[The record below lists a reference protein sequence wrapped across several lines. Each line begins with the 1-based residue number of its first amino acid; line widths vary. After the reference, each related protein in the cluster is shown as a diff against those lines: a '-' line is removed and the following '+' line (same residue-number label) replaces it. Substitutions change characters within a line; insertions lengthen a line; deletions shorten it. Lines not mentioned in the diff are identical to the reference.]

1 MNPDTTAPDTT
12 ATDTTATDTRVRTPA
27 RLRASDAD
35 RQQTVHEL
43 QDAASR
49 GLLTP
54 DEAGERMAAAYAAQH
69 LDELPA
75 LTADLPPVAPP
86 APTAPG
92 WRALSTLL
100 LLQVRAG
107 FAYLTADG
115 LRSRRALA
123 AIAVLLLILGGLV
136 AIAVAGL
143 GDGGG
148 PGGPAGFGG
157 GHRH

>member
-1 MNPDTTAPDTT
+1 MNPGTTD
-12 ATDTTATDTRVRTPA
+12 TDTRVPTPT

-43 QDAASR
+43 QDAAVR

-69 LDELPA
+69 LDELPV
-75 LTADLPPVAPP
+75 LTADLPPVVPP
-86 APTAPG
+86 APAAPG
-92 WRALSTLL
+92 WRALITL

-107 FAYLTADG
+107 FAHLTADG

-123 AIAVLLLILGGLV
+123 AIAVLLVLLGGLV
-136 AIAVAGL
+136 AFVFAGL
-143 GDGGG
+143 GDGGA